1 MKANN
6 ISKKKIIKVVE
17 TIKIKN
23 KSFKVRIDTG
33 AKRSSISKNLV
44 KKLKLGPAIGKVE
57 VKSSNGVS
65 IRPLIRIDFLLK
77 GVGISTE
84 FTVADRKH
92 MNYPILIGRN
102 ALRKGFLIDP
112 GKK

>member
-1 MKANN
+1 MKTKN
-6 ISKKKIIKVVE
+6 SSEKKIIKVVE

-23 KSFKVRIDTG
+23 KGFKARIDTG
-33 AKRSSISKNLV
+33 AKRSSISTSLA
-44 KKLKLGPAIGKVE
+44 KKLKLGPVIGKIE
-57 VKSSNGVS
+57 VKSSNGISV
-65 IRPLIRIDFLLK
+65 RPLIRVKFLLK
-77 GVGISTE
+77 GMGISAE

-92 MNYPILIGRN
+92 MSYPILIGRN